1 MKSRKVD
8 VLIIGGGPAG
18 LAAAA
23 ALHGLGITDILLV
36 ERENDLGGILRQCI
50 HEGFG
55 LRRFRTS
62 LSGPEYA
69 ARFVKRIKDLGIEHI
84 CGAAVTDL
92 SSDRKCTVVSRE
104 GLISVNARAVILAMG
119 CRERI
124 RGAIAIPGSRPS
136 GVMTAGVAQS
146 YINLHNM
153 QVGKEVVILGSGD
166 IGMIMARRLTLEGA
180 RVNGVFELL
189 PYASGLPRNIS
200 QCLEDYDIPLHLSK
214 TVSRIHGRDRLEGIT
229 VMSVDDRL
237 MPIEGTE
244 EFIPCD
250 TLILSVGLIPENEL
264 SLAAGIEL
272 DSRTKGPVISGDYE
286 TSVLGIF
293 AAGNVLQVHDLVD
306 QVSLE
311 AERLAKGV
319 AKYLEGN
326 MANLEFIHLK
336 PGANVS
342 YVVPQ
347 KIACRKDERTTIS
360 LRVREPLRDR
370 TLNVIQAGRSVYSK
384 RISHAIPAEMIQ
396 FQLPG
401 DSVNSTCD
409 IEVVIS

>member
-36 ERENDLGGILRQCI
+36 ERENELGGILRQCI

-55 LRRFRTS
+55 LKRFKTS

-69 ARFVKRIKDLGIEHI
+69 AWFVRRLKELGIDHM

-92 SSDRKCTVVSRE
+92 TEHRKCTVVSRE
-104 GLISVNARAVILAMG
+104 GLMEVTARAVILAMG
-119 CRERI
+119 CRERT

-146 YINLHNM
+146 YMNIHNK

-180 RVNGVFELL
+180 RVLGVYELL

-200 QCLEDYDIPLHLSK
+200 QCLEDYDIPLHLSR

-229 VMSVDDRL
+229 VMNVDENL
-237 MPIEGTE
+237 VPVPGTE
-244 EFIPCD
+244 EFIQCD

-264 SLAAGIEL
+264 SLAAGVVL
-272 DSRTKGPVISGDYE
+272 DPRTKGPVISEAYE
-286 TSVLGIF
+286 TSVPGIF

-306 QVSLE
+306 QVSME
-311 AERLAKGV
+311 AERLAEGV
-319 AKYLEGN
+319 TNFLDGKKSDLGSAGML
-326 MANLEFIHLK
+326 
-336 PGANVS
+336 PGAYVS

-347 KIACRKDERTTIS
+347 RVALYEDNKITVS
-360 LRVREPLRDR
+360 LRVKETLRDR
-370 TLNVIQAGRSVYSK
+370 MLHVMQDGVSVFSRK
-384 RISHAIPAEMIQ
+384 ISHAIPAEMIQ
-396 FQLPG
+396 FQLPAESVKSTG
-401 DSVNSTCD
+401 DM
-409 IEVVIS
+409 EVMIS

>member
-23 ALHGLGITDILLV
+23 ALHGLGVTDILLV
-36 ERENDLGGILRQCI
+36 ERENELGGILRQCI

-55 LRRFRTS
+55 LKRFKTS

-69 ARFVKRIKDLGIEHI
+69 SRFVRRLNELGIEHI
-84 CGAAVTDL
+84 CGAAVTDMTE
-92 SSDRKCTVVSRE
+92 DKRCTVVSRE
-104 GLISVNARAVILAMG
+104 GLMEVTARAVILAMG
-119 CRERI
+119 CRERT

-146 YINLHNM
+146 YMNIHNKL
-153 QVGKEVVILGSGD
+153 VGKEVVILGSGD

-180 RVNGVFELL
+180 RVLGVYELL

-200 QCLEDYDIPLHLSK
+200 QCLEDYDIPLHLSR

-229 VMSVDDRL
+229 VMSVDDKL
-237 MPIEGTE
+237 VPVKGTE

-264 SLAAGIEL
+264 SLSAGVVL
-272 DSRTKGPVISGDYE
+272 DPRTKGPVISGAYE
-286 TSVLGIF
+286 TSVPGIF

-306 QVSLE
+306 QVSME
-311 AERLAKGV
+311 AERLAEGV
-319 AKYLEGN
+319 ANYLEGKKSDLGSAG
-326 MANLEFIHLK
+326 MK
-336 PGANVS
+336 PGAYVS

-347 KIACRKDERTTIS
+347 WVAINEDKEVTIS
-360 LRVREPLRDR
+360 LRVKEPLRDR
-370 TLNVIQAGRSVYSK
+370 MLHVMQDGISVFSRK
-384 RISHAIPAEMIQ
+384 ISHAIPAEMIQ
-396 FQLPG
+396 FQLPAETVKSTG
-401 DSVNSTCD
+401 DM
-409 IEVVIS
+409 EVSIS

>member
-1 MKSRKVD
+1 MKSRNVD

-23 ALHGLGITDILLV
+23 ALHDLGITDILVV
-36 ERENDLGGILRQCI
+36 ERENELGGILRQCI

-55 LRRFRTS
+55 LKRFRTS

-69 ARFVKRIKDLGIEHI
+69 ARFVRRLSDLGIEHI

-92 SSDRKCTVVSRE
+92 SCDRKCTVVSRE
-104 GLISVNARAVILAMG
+104 GLMSVNARAAILAMG
-119 CRERI
+119 CRERT

-146 YINLHNM
+146 YINLHNK

-166 IGMIMARRLTLEGA
+166 IGMIMARRLTLEGS
-180 RVNGVFELL
+180 RVLGVYELL

-200 QCLEDYDIPLHLSK
+200 QCLEDYDIPLYLSR
-214 TVSRIHGRDRLEGIT
+214 TVSKIHGRDRLEGIT
-229 VMSVDDRL
+229 VMDVDDRL

-286 TSVLGIF
+286 TSVPGIF

-326 MANLEFIHLK
+326 MANLEFINLK
-336 PGANVS
+336 PGVNVS

-347 KIACRKDERTTIS
+347 KIACRKDERTTVS

-370 TLNVIQAGRSVYSK
+370 TLNVIQSGRSVYSK

-396 FQLPG
+396 FQLPI
-401 DSVNSTCD
+401 DSVNSTD
-409 IEVVIS
+409 EVEVVIS